1 VQVQRGSRWRPAAA
15 LALGLLAIGTAA
27 CSGDDGTPDTSAPG
41 VVTASPATVAT
52 AAPAST
58 TTAATSPPTRPAV
71 STAEGAGSPTS
82 TQPAT
87 PPPATSPA
95 ATVAFPVP
103 AWPRVAPADAG
114 LDAAALDR
122 LAADAEAAGS
132 TCMVV
137 TRDGHLVDERNWGAP
152 AADEPRE
159 AWSVTKS
166 VTSTLIGIAQD
177 QGLLTIDDRVSEYVP
192 EWVGT
197 ASETVT
203 IRDILSNASGRHWDA
218 DTDYVQMAFTAE
230 DKTAFAVALGQDAA
244 PGEIWAY
251 NNSAIQVLEAVL
263 EVATGESPV
272 TYAERVL
279 FEPIGMTHTHLT
291 TDATGNALVYAGMQ
305 TTCADLARFGYL
317 MLHFGEW
324 DGTQIVSADY
334 AAQATRQSST
344 RLNAAYGW
352 LWWLNQRGP
361 IASALIATRGPG
373 DGSIAD
379 GQFLPGQ
386 AADTFWALGLF
397 DQVVAVIPT
406 EGVVAV
412 RMGAEP
418 PSDAPFGAAELTL
431 GVLDAVVQH
440 HPS

>member
-1 VQVQRGSRWRPAAA
+1 VQVQRGTWSGRAA
-15 LALGLLAIGTAA
+15 LTLALAIGIGVAA
-27 CSGDDGTPDTSAPG
+27 CSGDDGITTTSAPPAT
-41 VVTASPATVAT
+41 VVTATSTAGGATSTSISTSTTSPATTSTSTTSTSTASTSTTLSPAAPAAT
-52 AAPAST
+52 AAFPA
-58 TTAATSPPTRPAV
+58 
-71 STAEGAGSPTS
+71 
-82 TQPAT
+82 
-87 PPPATSPA
+87 
-95 ATVAFPVP
+95 P
-103 AWPRVAPADAG
+103 AWERATPADAG

-132 TCMVV
+132 TCLAVI
-137 TRDGHLVDERNWGAP
+137 RDGRLVDERNWGPA

-197 ASETVT
+197 PSEAVT

-218 DTDYVQMAFTAE
+218 DTDYLQMAFKAE
-230 DKTAFAVALGQDAA
+230 DKTAFAIALSQEAP

-263 EVATGESPV
+263 ETATGESPV

-291 TDATGNALVYAGMQ
+291 TDAAGNALVYAGMQ
-305 TTCADLARFGYL
+305 TTCADLARFGHL
-317 MLHFGEW
+317 MLHAGDW
-324 DGTQIVSADY
+324 NGTPIVSGEY
-334 AAQATRQSST
+334 AAQATRESST
-344 RLNAAYGW
+344 DLNAAYGW

-361 IASALIATRGPG
+361 IASALIATSGPG
-373 DGSIAD
+373 EGSIAD
-379 GQFLPGQ
+379 GQFLPDQ
-386 AADTFWALGLF
+386 PADTFWALGLF

-406 EGVVAV
+406 EGIVAV

-418 PSDAPFGAAELTL
+418 PAEAPFGMPELTL
-431 GVLDAVVQH
+431 GVLDAVVEH
-440 HPS
+440 HPD